1 MGVQT
6 LKNQIKLSILS
17 LSENVGFARIAAAA
31 FAAQVDLTLTE
42 IDEIKVAVSEAVS
55 NAVIHGYGENNKEAN
70 YIDLLMN
77 LYQNKLE
84 FIVID
89 YGRGIADIEEAR
101 QPSFSTDPERMGLGF
116 VFMESFMDELEVK
129 SKLGQGTT
137 VIMAKT
143 LAPTTE
149 H

>member
-1 MGVQT
+1 M
-6 LKNQIKLSILS
+6 LSFM
-17 LSENVGFARIAAAA
+17 VM
-31 FAAQVDLTLTE
+31 D
-42 IDEIKVAVSEAVS
+42 
-55 NAVIHGYGENNKEAN
+55 ENNKEAN